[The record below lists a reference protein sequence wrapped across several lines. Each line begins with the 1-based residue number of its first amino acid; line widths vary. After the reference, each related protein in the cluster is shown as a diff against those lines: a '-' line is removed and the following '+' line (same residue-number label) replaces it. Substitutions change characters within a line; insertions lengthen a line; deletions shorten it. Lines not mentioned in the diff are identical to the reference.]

1 MYWPNRKR
9 LTPEQV
15 KQLPAGTEVHL
26 EGHDRH
32 GDLTWLEGTIVQC
45 GKSKVF
51 AWWDQTGRQMK
62 SIKNWPS
69 KHWTV
74 NADE

>member
-1 MYWPNRKR
+1 MYWANRKR

-32 GDLTWLEGTIVQC
+32 GDLTWLEGTIVQS

-51 AWWDQTGRQMK
+51 AYRDHNFGRQTK
-62 SIKNWPS
+62 AIKNWPN
-69 KHWTV
+69 KNWTV
-74 NADE
+74 QI